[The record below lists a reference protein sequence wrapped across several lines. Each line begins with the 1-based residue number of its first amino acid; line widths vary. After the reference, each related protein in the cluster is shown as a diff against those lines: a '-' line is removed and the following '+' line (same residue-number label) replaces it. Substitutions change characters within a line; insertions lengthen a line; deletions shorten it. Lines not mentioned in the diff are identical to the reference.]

1 MKQYT
6 DSDKLFRSDMLR
18 RYPGR
23 NTRIYREYAYDPD
36 VEDAF
41 HSSGEI
47 DEYYAKLHAKG
58 EAYFRLECYW
68 SSVKHSLELKK
79 HPGKHTKI
87 YRDYAYDPDVEGAF
101 HTAEEIDEYLKD
113 YIEEAIASC
122 TTEE

>member
-68 SSVKHSLELKK
+68 SSVKHSLAAATLLYT
-79 HPGKHTKI
+79 GAF

-122 TTEE
+122 MTEE